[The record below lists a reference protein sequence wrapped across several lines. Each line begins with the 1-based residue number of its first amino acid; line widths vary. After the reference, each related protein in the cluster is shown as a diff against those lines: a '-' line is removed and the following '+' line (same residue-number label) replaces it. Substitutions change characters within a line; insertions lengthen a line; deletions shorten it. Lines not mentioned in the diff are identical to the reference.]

1 MEKIQ
6 GIIPAVFSP
15 LKADGSIY
23 PVQTE
28 KIVDFLLEDEV
39 EGLYVCGSTGE
50 GPLLST
56 AERKKIAEA
65 YIEAVGGEIPVI
77 IQIGHE
83 STAEAQELA
92 RHAADL
98 NPTAVAAVPPSY
110 FNYKSLDN
118 LIATLREITAPIP
131 ELPFY
136 YYHIPSINGVDF
148 AMSAFLKIAQKKL
161 PNLAGIK
168 FSSTVLYEFQECIDY
183 QGGAYTML
191 FGSDEM
197 FLSGLVAGG
206 NGAIGS
212 TFNFAA
218 PLYQKIREALKKGDL
233 KHARAYQSRAISFI
247 KLMKEYGGQPAFKG
261 MMKILGVDCGP
272 HRLPLQTL
280 KSEKLK
286 EMEEKLQQIGFFEWG
301 RNR

>member
-15 LKADGSIY
+15 LKADGSIN
-23 PVQTE
+23 PTQVE
-28 KIVDFLLEDEV
+28 KIVDFLLEEGVD
-39 EGLYVCGSTGE
+39 GLYVCGSTGE

-65 YIEAVGGEIPVI
+65 YITAVEGEIPVI

-98 NPTAVAAVPPSY
+98 NPTAAAAVPPSY
-110 FNYKSLDN
+110 FNYNSLDN
-118 LIATLREITAPIP
+118 LIATLQEITAPIP

-136 YYHIPSINGVDF
+136 YYHIPSINGVNFD
-148 AMSAFLKIAQKKL
+148 MSAFLKIANKKL

-168 FSSTVLYEFQECIDY
+168 FSSTVLYEFQECVDY
-183 QGGAYTML
+183 QDGEYRML

-206 NGAIGS
+206 DGAIGS

-218 PLYQKIREALKKGDL
+218 PLYQKIRDEFRKGELKQ
-233 KHARAYQSRAISFI
+233 ARINQSRAISFI
-247 KLMKEYGGQPAFKG
+247 KVMKEYGGQPAFKG

-272 HRLPLQTL
+272 NRLPLQTL
-280 KSEKLK
+280 KSEKLN
-286 EMEEKLQQIGFFEWG
+286 ELEERLQQIGFFEWG